1 MVRHGIHQF
10 QLPIKNMSSV
20 KTLTKF
26 QTLLKKFNSI
36 YRDSGS
42 IHKKGQ
48 QDNDVEHSYRVAML
62 CWMIINEYDFKLD
75 KNKVIRYSLVHDL
88 PEIYGGDHSLHSNYN
103 QKEVERKEAQAVK
116 KLAKQFPKQKSIWK
130 NVVDFEKRKDHE
142 SRFVYLVEK
151 LEPVLSM
158 ILSDENPHKARKIKL
173 DDFIEKKQRKI
184 KDLNTIAQFLN
195 RDLMNYLKK
204 NRERFE

>member
-1 MVRHGIHQF
+1 M
-10 QLPIKNMSSV
+10 
-20 KTLTKF
+20 KF
-26 QTLLKKFNSI
+26 QTLLKKYNSI
-36 YRDSGS
+36 YRDCGS

-48 QDNDVEHSYRVAML
+48 KDNDVEHSYRVAML
-62 CWMIINEYDFKLD
+62 CWMIINEYNFKLD

-88 PEIYGGDHSLHSNYN
+88 PEIYAGDHSLHSNYN
-103 QKEVERKEAQAVK
+103 QKEVERAEAKAVK
-116 KLAKQFPKQKSIWK
+116 KLARQFPKQKSIWK
-130 NVVDFEKRKDHE
+130 NLVDYEKGNDPE

-151 LEPVLSM
+151 LEPVLIM
-158 ILSDENPHKARKIKL
+158 ILSDKNPHKARKIKL

-195 RDLMNYLKK
+195 KDVMNYLKK